1 MATAKGT
8 VGVGRLVAKGGVG
21 LVSEVTSIFQF

>member
-8 VGVGRLVAKGGVG
+8 A
-21 LVSEVTSIFQF
+21 